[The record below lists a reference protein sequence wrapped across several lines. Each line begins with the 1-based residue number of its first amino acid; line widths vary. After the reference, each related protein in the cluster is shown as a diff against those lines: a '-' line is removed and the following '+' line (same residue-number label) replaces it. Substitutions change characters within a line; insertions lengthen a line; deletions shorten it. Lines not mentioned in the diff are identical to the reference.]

1 MNFWHYNDVVL
12 QQFFMKRKICC
23 MRNCKELLLLHNFCY
38 IMWSM
43 IYKINRKLHVL
54 DTLTTCSTTYPQET
68 ADVQKITAQ

>member
-12 QQFFMKRKICC
+12 QQFFMKKKKLRC
-23 MRNCKELLLLHNFCY
+23 MLNCNLLLHNFCY

-43 IYKINRKLHVL
+43 ICKINRKLHVL
-54 DTLTTCSTTYPQET
+54 DTLTTCSTAYPQET